1 LKKTQI
7 FLNHPG
13 LAELMITQEQKE
25 LIEKINE
32 LKKEK
37 NAVIL
42 VHNYQRPEIYE
53 IADFMGDSLELAK
66 KAMET
71 DSKIIV
77 FCGVDFMAESAKIL
91 NPEKIVLHPSKLSV
105 CPMAQMVSKEK
116 VIEMKKQHP
125 EAAVVSYVNTTA
137 EVKAISDI
145 CCTSANAVIVV
156 DSLEENEII
165 FTPDKNLAAYVQTKT
180 DKKIIPVEGHCYV
193 HDKITAD
200 AVKKAKQ
207 NYPGAK
213 VMVHPECRIEVI
225 KLADAVCSTS
235 QMIKYAKEND
245 AKELIAATECGMAN
259 MLKKEIPEKDFYAA
273 GGICIQMKKITLEKV
288 YDCLLN
294 EKNKIELDKE
304 IMDKARMALKKMIDV
319 S

>member
-1 LKKTQI
+1 
-7 FLNHPG
+7 
-13 LAELMITQEQKE
+13 MITQEQKE
-25 LIEKINE
+25 LIEKIKS

-53 IADFMGDSLELAK
+53 IADFMGDSLELSR

-71 DSKIIV
+71 DAKIIL

-91 NPEKIVLHPSKLSV
+91 NQEKTVLHPSKLSV
-105 CPMAQMVSKEK
+105 CPMAQMVNKEK

-137 EVKAISDI
+137 EVKAISNI
-145 CCTSANAVIVV
+145 CCTSANAVKVV
-156 DSLEENEII
+156 DSLKENEII

-200 AVKKAKQ
+200 AVNKAKQ
-207 NYPGAK
+207 NYPDAR

-225 KLADAVCSTS
+225 KSADVVCSTS
-235 QMIKYAKEND
+235 QMIKYAKESSAN
-245 AKELIAATECGMAN
+245 EFIAATECGMAN
-259 MLKKEIPEKDFYAA
+259 MLKREIPEKDFYAA
-273 GGICIQMKKITLEKV
+273 GGTCIQMKKITLEKV

-294 EKNKIELDKE
+294 EKNSVELDQE
-304 IMDKARMALKKMIDV
+304 IIDKARKALQSMLKV